1 MITTVDGY
9 PTAMARRIREEYIDD
24 DPVVVERP
32 VARRVVT
39 ERRYGGGV
47 GYGMNP
53 LAWVL
58 AAVLVVFIL
67 LLLFGGLR

>member
-1 MITTVDGY
+1 MV
-9 PTAMARRIREEYIDD
+9 RRVREEYIDD
-24 DPVVVERP
+24 DPVIIERP
-32 VARRVVT
+32 VAARRVVT
-39 ERRYGGGV
+39 QRRVGGGY
-47 GYGMNP
+47 GYGVNP